1 MRVQQQIKL
10 ILNNTESLRGFNWFL
25 CGGSRS
31 PILFPSFEFL
41 YVFYDISRILIYSSA
56 GALYHQ
62 YLLIFVNFLKAFT
75 DILEVLVYSI
85 TWSLCHQLL
94 FLLPHALKALFDVS
108 YGIKNGTKYSEFNF
122 RWFSYWM
129 RVICQLLNILLFQ
142 KNDMTFFFRSRFSK
156 KGYFNKTYICSVLL
170 TEIRVWFRDILIE
183 SFGSVDISAV

>member
-10 ILNNTESLRGFNWFL
+10 IFNNTESLRGFNWFL

-94 FLLPHALKALFDVS
+94 FLLPHALKALFAVS
-108 YGIKNGTKYSEFNF
+108 YGIKNGAKYSEFNF

-129 RVICQLLNILLFQ
+129 RVIC
-142 KNDMTFFFRSRFSK
+142 
-156 KGYFNKTYICSVLL
+156 
-170 TEIRVWFRDILIE
+170 
-183 SFGSVDISAV
+183 